1 MDPHSV
7 YEIISGQNTI
17 IAAFPLRQNTVE
29 LIRLIR
35 ANYRWKDLLKQNR
48 RAVVSTDAFSMLC
61 EVSPFNLIKK
71 IGEFPRVFR
80 PFPVSPLLLGSSL
93 PLSFI
98 CELDL
103 LSTSHHNMTAKNTII
118 YGSPERQKN
127 KTKKHLADLYGFLSC
142 VYDLGRSKE
151 KLFAR

>member
-127 KTKKHLADLYGFLSC
+127 NNKKTSGWSIWFSLI
-142 VYDLGRSKE
+142 GRSKE
-151 KLFAR
+151 KLFARII